1 MEIGQG
7 SREAEKQKS
16 TSNEVQTPGNT
27 TKEVKRIAGI
37 VETRV
42 KENKAGSIAKNIATG
57 WSSLNNY
64 ASANNGRIW
73 VMWDD
78 NNYQVT
84 KIRENAQMIHC
95 EVIENV
101 GQVDCLM
108 TIIYDFNT
116 IEKRKCLW
124 EELKTLAQGI
134 NKPWI
139 VIGDFNAVIYVAYR
153 NQGNPIQQGDVQDF
167 VECMQTA
174 NLNELLWKQKF
185 DDVLQAQERD
195 ELQKLE
201 KWAMIEESIMKHKSR
216 DKWIK
221 LGDANTKYF
230 SAVMKERNHRKQ
242 IKELMGSDG
251 NKINK
256 QEGIQEEILRFYKGL
271 MDTATVNLTTVN
283 REVMK
288 KGPTLNKEQRMI
300 LNTEVTRQ
308 EVYEGLKGIGDDKAP
323 GIDGYNAIEN
333 PVTIKEYRPIA
344 YCTVLYKLISNILA
358 ARMQKILGGIVCDAQ
373 AGFVPGRRI
382 GDNIILAH
390 ELVKGYTRKHITP
403 RCMIKIDLQKA
414 YDSVEWSYLE

>member
-1 MEIGQG
+1 
-7 SREAEKQKS
+7 
-16 TSNEVQTPGNT
+16 
-27 TKEVKRIAGI
+27 
-37 VETRV
+37 
-42 KENKAGSIAKNIATG
+42 
-57 WSSLNNY
+57 
-64 ASANNGRIW
+64 
-73 VMWDD
+73 
-78 NNYQVT
+78 
-84 KIRENAQMIHC
+84 
-95 EVIENV
+95 
-101 GQVDCLM
+101 
-108 TIIYDFNT
+108 
-116 IEKRKCLW
+116 
-124 EELKTLAQGI
+124 
-134 NKPWI
+134 
-139 VIGDFNAVIYVAYR
+139 
-153 NQGNPIQQGDVQDF
+153 
-167 VECMQTA
+167 
-174 NLNELLWKQKF
+174 
-185 DDVLQAQERD
+185 
-195 ELQKLE
+195 
-201 KWAMIEESIMKHKSR
+201 MIEESIMKHKSR

-323 GIDGYNAIEN
+323 GIDGYNAVFLKRAWHIIGDE
-333 PVTIKEYRPIA
+333 VTKAVQED
-344 YCTVLYKLISNILA
+344 S
-358 ARMQKILGGIVCDAQ
+358 RMQKILGGIVCDAQ